1 MEFNPLRNSA
11 TLSGYACRFS
21 HGVSPERPRNRAMN
35 LFGGS
40 ANMEKGVDLIEV
52 TIGIAI

>member
-35 LFGGS
+35 LFGGLVPERNINS
-40 ANMEKGVDLIEV
+40 SMHL
-52 TIGIAI
+52 